1 MQDDNGASD
10 VLLRGGYMAKAGGR
24 RDQSSGEN
32 TPRQLQAMFER
43 AAPHWPIPSEEIIDR
58 CAFLHTST
66 WAVRWTTPE
75 TRPRRAWDTV
85 ERDVR
90 AALKILQAQL
100 PKMIEV
106 HRKLVGVPPI
116 GPAHHAALLLLNDML
131 PVALAALGPD
141 LHRGKRSE
149 DWHAAAALIAE
160 EAIEAWRLAGH
171 TKNIGTNPTSPL
183 VSFVHEFLARAG
195 IDKDHATIAKALKGA
210 TLGKTR
216 PN

>member
-1 MQDDNGASD
+1 
-10 VLLRGGYMAKAGGR
+10 MAKAAGR

-32 TPRQLQAMFER
+32 TPRQLQAMFAR

-58 CAFLHTST
+58 CAFLHTYT
-66 WAVRWTTPE
+66 WVGRWTAPE
-75 TRPRRAWDTV
+75 TRPRRAWESV

-90 AALKILQAQL
+90 NALKTLRTQL

-106 HRKLVGVPPI
+106 HRRLVGVPPI

-131 PVALAALGPD
+131 PAALAALGPD
-141 LHRGKRSE
+141 LHRGTRSE

-195 IDKDHATIAKALKGA
+195 IEKDNATIAKALREA
-210 TLGKTR
+210 NLGKTR
-216 PN
+216 PD